1 MIIEKIVR
9 LVSIVVII
17 IVIAFLIKAAFGNS
31 LSNNNLPVEQ
41 KIADNEIQEVTLSW
55 GKFNYD
61 PEVIRVKANLPV
73 RITADTVRLQGC
85 FRAFVSPGLG
95 LQKYF
100 NENDKILVFTPTNKG
115 TFDFSC
121 SMGMGK
127 GTIIVE

>member
-9 LVSIVVII
+9 MAGVLIIVV
-17 IVIAFLIKAAFGNS
+17 VIAFLIKAALGNS
-31 LSNNNLPVEQ
+31 LDNNNAPTEQ
-41 KIADNEIQEVTLSW
+41 NTGGNDIQEVTLSW
-55 GKFNYD
+55 GKFNYN
-61 PEVIRVKANLPV
+61 PEVIRVKANTPV

-100 NENDKILVFTPTNKG
+100 NENDKTLVFTPTNKG
-115 TFDFSC
+115 TFGFSC